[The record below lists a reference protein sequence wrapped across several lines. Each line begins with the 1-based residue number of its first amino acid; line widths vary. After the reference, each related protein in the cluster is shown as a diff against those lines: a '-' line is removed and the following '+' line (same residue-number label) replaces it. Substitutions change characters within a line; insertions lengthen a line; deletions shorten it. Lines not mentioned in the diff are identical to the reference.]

1 MEANAEIFFEH
12 GKLGRPLA
20 LSVGLHV
27 AFTGVI
33 VLFSMLPGR
42 RGDIWGAGGGGEA
55 MGVSLVSSVRLPAS
69 PIQTQNVVANES
81 KGLTKSQPQEK
92 QNERDAITIRDM
104 PATYIPKRVLSASY

>member
-1 MEANAEIFFEH
+1 MEENAEIFLDH

-33 VLFSMLPGR
+33 VLLSMLPGR

-55 MGVSLVSSVRLPAS
+55 RGVSLVSTVPLPAS
-69 PIQTQNVVANES
+69 PVQTQNVVANES

-92 QNERDAITIRDM
+92 QNEPDAIPIPDKNTTVKTTP
-104 PATYIPKRVLSASY
+104 PA

>member
-1 MEANAEIFFEH
+1 MEANAESFFEN
-12 GKLGRPLA
+12 GTLGRPLA

-55 MGVSLVSSVRLPAS
+55 MGVSLVSTVPLPAS

-92 QNERDAITIRDM
+92 QNKPDAT
-104 PATYIPKRVLSASY
+104 PIPDEKAHQGTAPPPP